1 MEGGSDDG
9 IIAQKFQGEIIKK
22 SVHNEN
28 GEEEIIEYQKSDCI
42 SKSRFSKCYK
52 CLYKKTKEIFILKE
66 LKEKNEKLFINERD
80 IHQKL
85 NHQNIVKLV
94 DFLDFK
100 NKFYL
105 LLEFCENRDLTYH
118 LNKKKKWKKLKLN
131 IIY

>member
-52 CLYKKTKEIFILKE
+52 CLCLNTKEIFILKE
-66 LKEKNEKLFINERD
+66 LNEKNKKLFINERD

-85 NHQNIVKLV
+85 NHTNIVKLV
-94 DFLDFK
+94 DFFDFK

-118 LNKKKKWKKLKLN
+118 LNKKKWKKLKLN
-131 IIY
+131 ITY